1 MHRARAVIGLR
12 LGAGRCE
19 VARPATRTVDWG
31 GRYMPNDS
39 TATSI
44 PRVRRGLPEPEPP
57 WPEQAGADE
66 LSSDELVQHLVRAL
80 VRRVG
85 ELAGPHRVARKP
97 LLDATEL
104 GVRCLL
110 VPVAPGIDEVLSP
123 REREIARMVGLGY
136 TNRSIAAVL
145 DISLY
150 TVSAHMRRIFTKL
163 GVGSRAAMVAA
174 LADDPKLY
182 VAE

>member
-1 MHRARAVIGLR
+1 
-12 LGAGRCE
+12 
-19 VARPATRTVDWG
+19 
-31 GRYMPNDS
+31 MPNDS
-39 TATSI
+39 TAASI

-57 WPEQAGADE
+57 WRGPEKLGADE
-66 LSSDELVQHLVRAL
+66 PGRDELVQHLVRAL

-85 ELAGPHRVARKP
+85 ELSGPHRAARKP
-97 LLDATEL
+97 LLDMTEL
-104 GVRCLL
+104 GIRCLL
-110 VPVAPGIDEVLSP
+110 LPIAPKVDQVLSP

-174 LADDPKLY
+174 LSDNPDLY

>member
-1 MHRARAVIGLR
+1 MTKDA
-12 LGAGRCE
+12 
-19 VARPATRTVDWG
+19 
-31 GRYMPNDS
+31 
-39 TATSI
+39 TATPI
-44 PRVRRGLPEPEPP
+44 PRVERELPEQTRRSP
-57 WPEQAGADE
+57 D
-66 LSSDELVQHLVRAL
+66 LHSDELIQHLVRAL

-85 ELAGPHRVARKP
+85 EIAGPNRGARKP
-97 LLDATEL
+97 LLDITDL

-110 VPVAPGIDEVLSP
+110 VPVAPKVDELLSP

-136 TNRSIAAVL
+136 TNRAIAAVL

-174 LADDPKLY
+174 LSGNLDLYAAD
-182 VAE
+182 